1 MQRIHN
7 SKPKQNLHD
16 SKISD
21 VFIQP
26 KKYQN
31 YLKIS
36 VCLENSFIKNCLKV
50 SLRHFSNLQQHNKNC
65 FIKNL

>member
-1 MQRIHN
+1 MQRIQN

-16 SKISD
+16 SEISD

-31 YLKIS
+31 YLKFS

-50 SLRHFSNLQQHNKNC
+50 SIRHFSNYNNITKIVL
-65 FIKNL
+65 